1 MNIEGLLAELKD
13 CPCGREHTVDI
24 KAVEIGHG
32 LKEKTA
38 DILKEN
44 GFPTNILVVADKN
57 TLSASEGI
65 LEVLEK
71 GGITC
76 KLKLYE
82 NFREPLMEYVHEIE
96 LECEGVEGILSVG
109 TGSLNDVC
117 RKAALTCDKEFAIF
131 ATAPS
136 MDGFAS
142 GTSPII
148 ENGIKS
154 TLPARQPSILIGDT
168 QILAAAP
175 AELKSAGFGDIIGKF
190 TALVDWR
197 VSHVLSGEYY
207 CERIAELVRTA
218 LRQLISM
225 ADRVTPSDEE
235 TAGFIMETL
244 VLTGLAMKLADV
256 SRPASGAEHMIS
268 HFWGMR
274 KLAVGQHADYHGKK
288 VGVATMILADLYHKM
303 AQKQDIDFRED
314 EVDWDAVYRGY
325 GEAFVDYVKA
335 MNIPSATENV
345 TPESLRAAWP
355 EICRIVE
362 AELPTYE
369 ELLAIMERAGA
380 ATQCH
385 EIDIDEP
392 LAWDGVDFHT
402 FMRHKITLSRL
413 IYMTDID
420 TRKMGLRS
428 LT

>member
-1 MNIEGLLAELKD
+1 MDINGLLESLKN

-38 DILKEN
+38 EILKEN
-44 GFPTNILVVADKN
+44 DFPTNILVVADQN
-57 TLSASEGI
+57 SLGASEGI
-65 LEVLEK
+65 LEVLK
-71 GGITC
+71 QGGITF

-82 NFREPLMEYVHEIE
+82 NFNEPLMEFVHEIE
-96 LECEGVEGILSVG
+96 ALCEGVDGILSIG
-109 TGSLNDVC
+109 TGSINDVC

-168 QILAAAP
+168 AILAASP
-175 AELKSAGFGDIIGKF
+175 AELKSSGFGDIIGKL

-197 VSHVLSGEYY
+197 VAHVLVGEYY
-207 CERIAELVRTA
+207 CEQIAELVRKA

-225 ADRVTPSDEE
+225 ADRVTESDEE

-274 KLAVGQHADYHGKK
+274 KLAVGKHADYHGKK
-288 VGVATMILADLYHKM
+288 VGVATMMLVDLYHKL
-303 AQKQDIDFRED
+303 AELPNIGFCED
-314 EVDWDAVYRGY
+314 TIDWDAVYRGY
-325 GEAFVDYVKA
+325 GEQFVDYVKA

-345 TPESLRAAWP
+345 TPEKLQAAWP
-355 EICRIVE
+355 EICKIVKE
-362 AELPTYE
+362 ELPTYE
-369 ELLAIMERAGA
+369 ELLNIMERAGA
-380 ATQCH
+380 ATHCPQ
-385 EIDIDEP
+385 IDVEKP
-392 LAWDGVDFHT
+392 LAWDGLDYHT

-413 IYMTDID
+413 LYMTNVD
-420 TRKMGLRS
+420 TRKLELRF
-428 LT
+428 

>member
-1 MNIEGLLAELKD
+1 MDINGLLESLKN

-38 DILKEN
+38 EILREN
-44 GFPTNILVVADKN
+44 GFPVNILVVADKN
-57 TLSASEGI
+57 SLGASEGI
-65 LEVLEK
+65 LDVLRQ
-71 GGITC
+71 GGISFE
-76 KLKLYE
+76 LKLYD
-82 NFREPLMEYVHEIE
+82 NFNEPLMEFVYEIE
-96 LECEGVEGILSVG
+96 EACRGVDGILSIG
-109 TGSLNDVC
+109 TGSINDVC

-168 QILAAAP
+168 AILAASP
-175 AELKSAGFGDIIGKF
+175 AELKSSGFGDIIGKL

-197 VSHVLSGEYY
+197 VAHVLVGEYY
-207 CERIAELVRTA
+207 CEQIAELVRTA
-218 LRQLISM
+218 LRRLISM
-225 ADRVTPSDEE
+225 ADRVTESDEE

-274 KLAVGQHADYHGKK
+274 KLSAGKHADYHGKK
-288 VGVATMILADLYHKM
+288 VGVATMMLVDLYHKL
-303 AQKQDIDFRED
+303 AELPEIAFCED
-314 EVDWDAVYRGY
+314 TVDWDAVYHGY
-325 GEAFVDYVKA
+325 GEAFVDYVKE

-345 TPESLRAAWP
+345 TPESLKAAWP
-355 EICRIVE
+355 EICKIVKE
-362 AELPTYE
+362 ELPSYE
-369 ELLAIMERAGA
+369 ELLDIMERAGA
-380 ATQCH
+380 ATHCPQ
-385 EIDIDEP
+385 IDIEED
-392 LAWDGVDFHT
+392 LAWDGLDFHT

-413 IYMTDID
+413 LYMTDVD
-420 TRKMGLRS
+420 TRSLGLRF
-428 LT
+428 